1 VCVCVCVP
9 ICVSVSFGARF
20 STPGAKLSTG
30 ACFFDVV
37 FAVCH
42 RDLGVEVGLLRKPFL
57 DDFWRRMAMKS
68 PTTMDTSETTPDSLL
83 WTFFRPSAAPAFTEP
98 PRQQGF
104 QTTRRNA
111 RRDAAENTLYYDDRA
126 SAAQRYAARSTSPLT
141 LFCETTPHD
150 ITQTRSG

>member
-1 VCVCVCVP
+1 M
-9 ICVSVSFGARF
+9 
-20 STPGAKLSTG
+20 TG
-30 ACFFDVV
+30 AITKSFLLVCLMSFSPSAAAIWASRWV
-37 FAVCH
+37 FSGS
-42 RDLGVEVGLLRKPFL
+42 RFL

-68 PTTMDTSETTPDSLL
+68 PTTMDKSETTPDSLL
-83 WTFFRPSAAPAFTEP
+83 WTFFCPSAAPAFTEP